1 MILLKN
7 LARHRRN
14 FVFSFLKTAA
24 LKLDMPFDRIFEL
37 KASHLGTS
45 VRRSLP
51 RNPTENTTC

>member
-1 MILLKN
+1 MILQEN